1 MLEHNYG
8 GPTAVQSFAI
18 MSDALKMAP
27 GQDKHTDG
35 GKLVLACSSS
45 PSLSS
50 AHPEKLAIKYLPYS
64 PFSNRRKMTIVLVIA
79 VSALISPLAAN
90 TYYPAIHE
98 TQRELHTSKGGI
110 DATIQAVFPLLWS
123 VFSDNFGRRFVYLGS
138 LMVFIAGSAGCAGLK
153 NLAGMIVCRII
164 QACGASAVQGSGAG
178 TIADIYERER
188 RGTALGLYCLGPLF
202 GTSLAPL
209 IGGFCAEKLG
219 FRWIFW
225 ILAIFGETHRRA
237 MSEKYDTQPI
247 NIPVKRSLI
256 GKRSNPL
263 RAIKLLKLPNVSIVC
278 FQIAMSFGILYG
290 LASINA
296 TAIEDIYNLS
306 PGQTGLG
313 YIGMGGGNII
323 GAFVGGRVTDLQ
335 IRREQRQI
343 KPATVET
350 GGITSPQSPGRSP
363 EIRIA
368 SSWVGGLVLLA
379 GTLMNG
385 WFIQKRVH
393 LAGVIIAQF
402 MIGVG
407 TSFQFNQMCSYFV
420 DLFPT
425 SAASITSVQNL
436 VRNSWTGACIELL
449 PTMTTSI
456 NWGPTFT
463 IFAGLAL
470 VGSVLVEIAAIKGE
484 YIRQR
489 FHFSPKL

>member
-1 MLEHNYG
+1 
-8 GPTAVQSFAI
+8 
-18 MSDALKMAP
+18 MAP

-35 GKLVLACSSS
+35 DTSALTRSSS

-50 AHPEKLAIKYLPYS
+50 AHPEKLAIKDLPYS
-64 PFSNRRKMTIVLVIA
+64 PFSDRRKMTIVLVIA

-110 DATIQAVFPLLWS
+110 DATMSVFTFSQAVFPLLWS

-138 LMVFIAGSAGCAGLK
+138 LMVFIAGSAGCAGSR

-164 QACGASAVQGSGAG
+164 QACGASAVQGAGAG
-178 TIADIYERER
+178 TITDIYERER
-188 RGTALGLYCLGPLF
+188 RGTALGLYYLGPLF

-225 ILAIFGETHRRA
+225 ILTIFGGVMFVATYFGLPETHRHA
-237 MSEKYDTQPI
+237 MSEKYGIQPI

-256 GKRSNPL
+256 DKRNNPL
-263 RAIKLLKLPNVSIVC
+263 RAIKFLRFPNVSIVC

-296 TAIEDIYNLS
+296 TAFEDIYNLS
-306 PGQTGLG
+306 PGKTGLSYLG
-313 YIGMGGGNII
+313 IGGGNVI
-323 GAFVGGRVTDLQ
+323 GALVGGRVADLQ

-350 GGITSPQSPGRSP
+350 GGTTSPQLPRRNP

-436 VRNSWTGACIELL
+436 VRNSWAGACIELL
-449 PTMTTSI
+449 PTMTTSV

-470 VGSVLVEIAAIKGE
+470 VGNVLVEVVAIKGE